1 MQKAYA
7 LHIEK
12 YLNTFI
18 IIDFLDEIKISTTGH
33 IIFWEEDQDSPH
45 INSMVK
51 LCLQLTPYLGL

>member
-33 IIFWEEDQDSPH
+33 IIFMGKKTKTVH
-45 INSMVK
+45 IET
-51 LCLQLTPYLGL
+51 QW